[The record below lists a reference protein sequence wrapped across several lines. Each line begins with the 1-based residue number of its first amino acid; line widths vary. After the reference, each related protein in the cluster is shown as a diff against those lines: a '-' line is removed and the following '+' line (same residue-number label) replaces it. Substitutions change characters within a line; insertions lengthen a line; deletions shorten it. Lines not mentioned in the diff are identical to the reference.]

1 MLIIH
6 IMCGEDNSTFPQS
19 PRHYQVCEVLA
30 AQTKHK
36 MTNEINQ
43 QITAH
48 ERALTILERI
58 KWRVKFLEIEREN
71 HNLMVKWFGNYEGMQ
86 KRQRTIAFN
95 KRMLS
100 MLHYAYEL
108 QMHII
113 TQ

>member
-1 MLIIH
+1 MKRKIKQLLTSPPPRLIR
-6 IMCGEDNSTFPQS
+6 Q
-19 PRHYQVCEVLA
+19 REVLA
-30 AQTKHK
+30 AKTKHT

-48 ERALTILERI
+48 ERAVIILERI
-58 KWRVKFLEIEREN
+58 KWRVKSLEIEREN
-71 HNLMVKWFGNYEGMQ
+71 HNHMVEWFGNYEGSQ

-108 QMHII
+108 QMQII

>member
-1 MLIIH
+1 MI
-6 IMCGEDNSTFPQS
+6 
-19 PRHYQVCEVLA
+19 
-30 AQTKHK
+30 
-36 MTNEINQ
+36 NEINQ

-48 ERALTILERI
+48 ECAVTILERI
-58 KWRVKFLEIEREN
+58 KWRVKSLEIEREN
-71 HNLMVKWFGNYEGMQ
+71 HNHMVEWFGNYQGSQ

-108 QMHII
+108 QMQII